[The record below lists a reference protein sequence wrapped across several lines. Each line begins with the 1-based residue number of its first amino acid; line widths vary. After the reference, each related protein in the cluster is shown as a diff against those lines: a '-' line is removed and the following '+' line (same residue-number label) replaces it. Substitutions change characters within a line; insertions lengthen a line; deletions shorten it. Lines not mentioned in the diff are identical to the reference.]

1 MDIIGELITQQA
13 IGALFAIGMGILGFW
28 CGVFLKRIKKAK
40 DEDTAIKA
48 GLVALLRTH
57 IIQECDK
64 CGDRGYVH
72 IYNLENVNDMYEVY
86 HSLGGNGTITS
97 MVEGLN
103 QIKRR

>member
-13 IGALFAIGMGILGFW
+13 VGAIFAAGMGLLGFL
-28 CGVFLKRIKKAK
+28 CGTFVKRAKKAK

-64 CGDRGYVH
+64 CTDRGYVH
-72 IYNLENVNDMYEVY
+72 LYNLENVNDMYEVY

-97 MVEGLN
+97 MVAALN
-103 QIKRR
+103 IMKRG

>member
-1 MDIIGELITQQA
+1 MDIVGELITEQA
-13 IGALFAIGMGILGFW
+13 VGALFASGMGLLGFL
-28 CGVFLKRIKKAK
+28 CGIFLKRAKKAK

-64 CGDRGYVH
+64 CTERGYVH

-86 HSLGGNGTITS
+86 HSLGGNGTITG

-103 QIKRR
+103 RMKRQ